1 MNPEITI
8 DAEFIIR
15 DLDTLKSITHPLRL
29 QLLKTIKEP
38 RTVKEI
44 SAVLEIPPT
53 KLYYHINQ
61 LEKFGIIR
69 VVDTNIVSGII
80 EKTYQVTARSYKVD
94 ENLLL
99 DQDMDD
105 EALDKLLS
113 AILDTTKVEIKNS
126 FRAGLVEWGQ
136 REKPNKGGMAR
147 AHLHFTEEEAVEFYG
162 KLESLIK
169 EYSEAGEKNID
180 NPDIP
185 AYGLTIAFYPV
196 AKPSTTDLDDN

>member
-1 MNPEITI
+1 MKQQSLVE
-8 DAEFIIR
+8 AEFIIR

-44 SAVLEIPPT
+44 SAFLEIPPT

-69 VVDTNIVSGII
+69 VVETNIVSGII
-80 EKTYQVTARSYKVD
+80 EKTYQVTAKSYKVD

-99 DQDMDD
+99 DQEMSD
-105 EALDKLLS
+105 ENLDELLG
-113 AILDTTKVEIKNS
+113 AILDTTKEEIKNS
-126 FRAGLVEWGQ
+126 FRAGLIEWGN

-147 AHLHFTEEEAVEFYG
+147 AHLHFTEEEAIEFYG
-162 KLESLIK
+162 KLESLIA
-169 EYSEAGEKNID
+169 EYSEACEGNVD

-196 AKPSTTDLDDN
+196 AKPSGANID